1 MKTIP
6 KAKIVIADVSEK
18 YGIALGKFLESN
30 GFPVLCSVCDEKSLF
45 EVLRKHNP
53 DILIY
58 DLFLSDGR
66 FSFERNM
73 KEILSINPKI
83 KTLVLSIDEYEE
95 VPELCMASG
104 ALGYCLKTLDINLIL
119 ELVKKIDK
127 SEPVFL
133 GSETL

>member
-73 KEILSINPKI
+73 KEILTINPKI

-95 VPELCMASG
+95 APELCMANG
-104 ALGYCLKTLDINLIL
+104 ATGYCAKTIDIELIL
-119 ELVKKIDK
+119 ESVTKID
-127 SEPVFL
+127 SGVNVIM
-133 GSETL
+133 TRQTV

>member
-18 YGIALGKFLESN
+18 YGIALGKFLESS
-30 GFPVLCSVCDEKSLF
+30 GFPVLCSVCDETSLF
-45 EVLRKHNP
+45 EMLKKHNP

-73 KEILSINPKI
+73 KEILSLNPKI
-83 KTLVLSIDEYEE
+83 KTLVLSIDDYEE
-95 VPELCMASG
+95 TPELCMANG

-119 ELVKKIDK
+119 ELVEKIDK
-127 SEPVFL
+127 GEAIFL
-133 GSETL
+133 SSETL